1 MQKLSTFRG
10 CGFERLRSI
19 FNKTI
24 AFIKNVCNVKKR
36 RKIAFSQKKC
46 PNTCFL
52 SIRALCLVIPG
63 MLHNFHSKI
72 FFWDVLFAVAR
83 FVHDVCTNE
92 LFVFLDCLLQ

>member
-36 RKIAFSQKKC
+36 RKIAFSQKKNARTLIFKHSGVVFCC
-46 PNTCFL
+46 PGSL
-52 SIRALCLVIPG
+52 D
-63 MLHNFHSKI
+63 NFHSKI
-72 FFWDVLFAVAR
+72 FFWDVLFAVA
-83 FVHDVCTNE
+83 
-92 LFVFLDCLLQ
+92 

>member
-36 RKIAFSQKKC
+36 RKIAFSQK
-46 PNTCFL
+46 NART
-52 SIRALCLVIPG
+52 LV
-63 MLHNFHSKI
+63 F
-72 FFWDVLFAVAR
+72 
-83 FVHDVCTNE
+83 
-92 LFVFLDCLLQ
+92 